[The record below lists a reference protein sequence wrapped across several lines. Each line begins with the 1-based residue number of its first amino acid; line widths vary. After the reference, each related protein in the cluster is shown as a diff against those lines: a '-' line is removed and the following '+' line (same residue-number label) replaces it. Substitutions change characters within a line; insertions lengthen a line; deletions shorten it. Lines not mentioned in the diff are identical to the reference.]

1 VGVADDKTKAGF
13 DHFEQIKYLSHNFQL
28 FRAANVFLKE
38 DQMTWHKVIIAAI
51 LALPL
56 ERLGNAQEKKL
67 EPLIVSYSSFTGNR
81 APLWIAKELGL
92 YEKYGLD
99 VKLVSIAAGSVSLTA
114 LLAGNVHLT
123 TDSSSGVV
131 GAVARGAPIVTVST
145 NGALPYQLVAL
156 PTIKSPAELKGKI
169 VGSSRIGAGTDFLLR
184 RILAKLGLMA
194 GKDVLLIPTGVSESD
209 KRIQLMFQGKIDA
222 TIGESDKVFQ
232 FQELGGQKLSV
243 LGGPKDFG
251 VPAPGSEI
259 TTTRQ
264 MLKELRPR
272 LKAFFMAYSDAIAAG
287 RRNKEL
293 AYQVFRKYMRV
304 DNPKL
309 LDFTYRVQFLEAI
322 PAKPYPRDD
331 AVQASIEDLKES
343 TPKLEGMKVGDF
355 LDASLIK
362 EIDNEGFF
370 TKLGRP

>member
-1 VGVADDKTKAGF
+1 MLRR
-13 DHFEQIKYLSHNFQL
+13 ILSIAFSLTL
-28 FRAANVFLKE
+28 FS
-38 DQMTWHKVIIAAI
+38 WG
-51 LALPL
+51 
-56 ERLGNAQEKKL
+56 LGNAQEKKL

-81 APLWIAKELGL
+81 APFWIAKELGL

-131 GAVARGAPIVTVST
+131 SAGARGAPVVTVST
-145 NGALPYQLVAL
+145 NGALPYQLIAL
-156 PTIKSPAELKGKI
+156 PTIKSPGELKGKV

-184 RILAKLGLMA
+184 RILSKLGLVP
-194 GKDVLLIPTGVSESD
+194 GKDVSLIPTGVSESE

-232 FQELGGQKLSV
+232 FNELGGQRISV
-243 LGGPKDFG
+243 LGELKDFG

-259 TTTRQ
+259 NTTRQ
-264 MLKELRPR
+264 ILRDLRPR
-272 LKAFFMAYSDAIAAG
+272 LKAFFMAYSEAIATG
-287 RRNKEL
+287 RKNREL
-293 AYQVFRKYMRV
+293 VYQTFRKYMRV

-322 PAKPYPRDD
+322 PAKPYPRED
-331 AVQASIEDLKES
+331 AIQASIEDLRD
-343 TPKLEGMKVGDF
+343 TIPKLEGMKASDF
-355 LDASLIK
+355 IDASLIR
-362 EIDNEGFF
+362 EIDNDGFF
-370 TKLGRP
+370 ARLEKQ